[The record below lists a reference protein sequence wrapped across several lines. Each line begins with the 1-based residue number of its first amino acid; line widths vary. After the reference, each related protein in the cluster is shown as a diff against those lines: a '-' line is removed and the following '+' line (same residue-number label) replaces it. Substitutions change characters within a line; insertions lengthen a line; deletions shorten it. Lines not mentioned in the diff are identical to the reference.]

1 MKSRIVTRDG
11 KPVRQMYDP
20 KSHRFCKSCESM
32 LSKADGRVLNGP
44 GCIECD
50 PLSHFDKCSNEDAI
64 VVRRELAMLLE
75 HEDGM
80 DKVSAGDVYKSD
92 KPIKSEFTRLE
103 RLRVAA

>member
-20 KSHRFCKSCESM
+20 KSHCFCKSCESM

-44 GCIECD
+44 GCNACD
-50 PLSHFDKCSNEDAI
+50 PLSHFDKCSDEDVI

-75 HEDGM
+75 HEDGP

-92 KPIKSEFTRLE
+92 RPIKAELTRLV
-103 RLRVAA
+103 RLRAAA